1 MQCKNLPGKN
11 VHVIRLN
18 RRVSVIRHRLVLA
31 TARALPISRHKRTT
45 YFCRPMF
52 NTVVGYTHTSLFS
65 VFEYPESEENKV
77 SVSGL
82 RSRPARVSTQR
93 AVLWDCQSQD
103 GVCAYC
109 CCTKE
114 KVRRGKTWCIG
125 KSQWFASPLLLFVV
139 NRTLSSVLV
148 TVLSVSVALCVRVH
162 RRVGRTTVIKICKHW
177 YRL

>member
-93 AVLWDCQSQD
+93 AVLWDCQSR
-103 GVCAYC
+103 CRSC
-109 CCTKE
+109 
-114 KVRRGKTWCIG
+114 
-125 KSQWFASPLLLFVV
+125 
-139 NRTLSSVLV
+139 SVLGNV
-148 TVLSVSVALCVRVH
+148 NIVSDVATPRSAPWPNYPGKKLDPSMH
-162 RRVGRTTVIKICKHW
+162 KTTRFVFRHFGPNRSNV
-177 YRL
+177 Y